1 MYLENFKKE
10 LHSGIT
16 SDLFVLFF
24 SRLFIP
30 ADNVQLDNYY
40 ASLVATANTG
50 NDNDVSF
57 SDSDRDEDIVDA
69 TQNQPASVSA
79 QDKDIAEILGDL
91 AKEISNECISKFNI
105 SRNFLWEGTRRALS
119 RKSFS
124 PANKVSVKF
133 TDDSGVSEGA
143 VDLGGPMREFFTLCL
158 QYLHNSLLFCG
169 LENHKFLSFQSRC
182 LEDDDYFIAGTII
195 AMSIVHGGPAPQFLS
210 PLMFDA
216 LVNDMSK
223 VVVSV
228 QDVYDA
234 ELQSSLQ
241 ALLNSATLEEALRLM
256 NEGNLPTILDLAG
269 TLQPVRQ
276 VDDIARIV
284 ASTTH
289 WFVLGRAQ
297 PALESFQ
304 KGLASLGVLA
314 AMRAYPD
321 SFRQLFCH
329 CSEVLTADKMER
341 LFSVKSSLAGSTK
354 AVIESLVLSRWSDY
368 LQDIEEGE
376 DSINLSDILFF
387 ATGCKSL
394 PPRNISPSIEF
405 LHEPGR
411 FGQSRFPTANT
422 CSATLRLPVIHESY
436 DSFKAD
442 ISFGIQNGRGFGTA

>member
-1 MYLENFKKE
+1 M
-10 LHSGIT
+10 
-16 SDLFVLFF
+16 
-24 SRLFIP
+24 FIP

-40 ASLVATANTG
+40 ASLLVASASTDN
-50 NDNDVSF
+50 NNDVSF

-69 TQNQPASVSA
+69 IQNQPASVTA
-79 QDKDIAEILGDL
+79 QDKDIVEILSDL
-91 AKEISNECISKFNI
+91 AKEINDSYISKFNI

-133 TDDSGVSEGA
+133 IDDSGVSEGA
-143 VDLGGPMREFFTLCL
+143 VDLGGPMREFFTLSL
-158 QYLHNSLLFCG
+158 QYIHNSLLFCG

-182 LEDDDYFIAGTII
+182 LEDDDYFVAGTIT
-195 AMSIVHGGPAPQFLS
+195 AMSVVHGGPAPQFLS
-210 PLMFDA
+210 PSMFDA

-241 ALLNSATLEEALRLM
+241 ALLNSTTLEEALRLM

-269 TLQPVRQ
+269 TLQPVRKL
-276 VDDIARIV
+276 DDIATIV

-314 AMRAYPD
+314 AMRVYPNT
-321 SFRQLFCH
+321 FRKLFCH
-329 CSEVLTADKMER
+329 FPEVPTAENMER
-341 LFSVKSSLAGSTK
+341 LFSVKSSPVGSTK
-354 AVIESLVLSRWSDY
+354 AVTESLVLSRWSDY

-394 PPRNISPSIEF
+394 PPRNIYPSIEF

-422 CSATLRLPVIHESY
+422 CSVMLRLPVRHESY

-442 ISFGIQNGRGFGTA
+442 MSFGIQNGRGFGTA